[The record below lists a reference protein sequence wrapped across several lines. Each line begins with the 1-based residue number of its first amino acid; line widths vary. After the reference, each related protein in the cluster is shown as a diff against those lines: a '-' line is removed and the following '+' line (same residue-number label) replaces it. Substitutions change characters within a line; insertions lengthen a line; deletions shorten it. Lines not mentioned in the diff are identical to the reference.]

1 MSAGRRRG
9 GGPGPRPG
17 PAWDEVHPTLDL
29 HGETA
34 DGARVKAE
42 RWLRD
47 RRAEGARTVRIVTGR
62 GLHSVGP
69 PVLPGEIAG
78 LLRRLKGSVVADWAG
93 EPGGGVYRVELRR
106 AGRGRPAAGA
116 PMPGNSAVSRSV
128 PARDPELR
136 RRAEESLADLGIK
149 PTPALLA
156 AEMRRLA
163 GETG

>member
-1 MSAGRRRG
+1 M
-9 GGPGPRPG
+9 
-17 PAWDEVHPTLDL
+17 
-29 HGETA
+29 
-34 DGARVKAE
+34 
-42 RWLRD
+42 
-47 RRAEGARTVRIVTGR
+47 RIVTGR

-116 PMPGNSAVSRSV
+116 PMPGNSAVSGSV